1 MATHITRLDGVAR
14 KEFGKGAARR
24 ARRAGMIPA
33 VIYSSSVE
41 PVHMDMNAHDV
52 FLIVKDNENAL
63 VNVVCDGEE
72 QLAIVKDI
80 QRHPVR
86 REIIHLDLLAVR
98 RDEKVDVD
106 VPLVFVGESAPN
118 TILSQE
124 HFTLLVHA
132 PAIDIPESIEVSI
145 EGLEEGAV
153 LTIADVNFP
162 ADVESDLEPDT
173 VIGSIMIPEEE
184 PEEEPEETEES
195 AEAEEGSEDGEDDS
209 EEE

>member
-33 VIYSSSVE
+33 VIYSNTVE

-162 ADVESDLEPDT
+162 TDVESDLEPDT

-195 AEAEEGSEDGEDDS
+195 AEAEEGSDDGEGDS